1 MALRAA
7 RDVLSRIFY
16 QRCFYLF
23 VALLILLT
31 VVPFLP
37 ETTEGRIVLNWV
49 NALLVV
55 STVATVG
62 RSLFSF
68 LMALTLAAGTLLFHW
83 MALQGGSETWLAYAW
98 IFGAL
103 LYATTAI
110 YLMRYVFDPQVMTAD
125 KLFGAAAAFLILAV
139 LWAYFYAIVGFYV
152 PRSFMV
158 VGVPGSLDYLQA
170 IYLSISVL
178 TSNGFGDISPLSQ
191 QARGLCSIE
200 QVAGALFLAIL
211 IARLAA
217 DYPRIRGK
225 DAAVR

>member
-23 VALLILLT
+23 AALMVLLT

-37 ETTEGRIVLNWV
+37 ETIEGRIVLNWI
-49 NALLVV
+49 NAFLVV

-68 LMALTLAAGTLLFHW
+68 LVALALAAATLLFHW
-83 MALQGGSETWLAYAW
+83 IALQGGSSTWLAYSW
-98 IFGAL
+98 ILGAL
-103 LYATTAI
+103 LYATTAVC
-110 YLMRYVFDPQVMTAD
+110 LVRYVFDPQVMSAD
-125 KLFGAAAAFLILAV
+125 KLFGAAAAFLVLAV

-152 PRSFMV
+152 PRSFLV

-200 QVAGALFLAIL
+200 QVVGALFLAIL

-217 DYPRIRGK
+217 DYPR
-225 DAAVR
+225 VRDKSVPVR

>member
-7 RDVLSRIFY
+7 RDVLSRVFY

-23 VALLILLT
+23 AALLILLT

-37 ETTEGRIVLNWV
+37 ETTNGRVVLNWV
-49 NALLVV
+49 NAFLVV
-55 STVATVG
+55 ATVATVG
-62 RSLFSF
+62 RSLFPFFVASAF
-68 LMALTLAAGTLLFHW
+68 AAASLLFQW
-83 MALQGGSETWLAYAW
+83 IALREGSDLWLAYAW
-98 IFGAL
+98 ISGAL
-103 LYATTAI
+103 LYATTVI
-110 YLMRYVFDPQVMTAD
+110 YLIRYVFDPQVMTAD

-158 VGVPGSLDYLQA
+158 AGTPGSLDYLQA
-170 IYLSISVL
+170 IFLSIAVL

-191 QARGLCSIE
+191 QARGLCAIE
-200 QVAGALFLAIL
+200 QVVGALFLAIL

-217 DYPRIRGK
+217 DYPRFRGK

>member
-7 RDVLSRIFY
+7 RDVLSRFFY

-23 VALLILLT
+23 AALMALLT
-31 VVPFLP
+31 VVPLLP
-37 ETTEGRIVLNWV
+37 ETVEGRSVLNWV
-49 NALLVV
+49 DVFLLV

-62 RSLFSF
+62 RSLSSF
-68 LMALTLAAGTLLFHW
+68 LLAASFGAATLLFHW
-83 MALQGGSETWLAYAW
+83 IALHSGSDTWLACSW
-98 IFGAL
+98 GLGAL

-110 YLMRYVFDPQVMTAD
+110 YLMRYVFDPEVMTAD

-152 PRSFMV
+152 PKSFLV
-158 VGVPGSLDYLQA
+158 VGIPGSVDYLQA
-170 IYLSISVL
+170 VYLSISVL

-200 QVAGALFLAIL
+200 QIVGALFLAIL
-211 IARLAA
+211 IARLAG
-217 DYPRIRGK
+217 DFPRIRGRK
-225 DAAVR
+225 VIVK

>member
-1 MALRAA
+1 MPLRAA

-23 VALLILLT
+23 TALMVLLT

-37 ETTEGRIVLNWV
+37 ETMEGRIVLNWI
-49 NALLVV
+49 NAFLVV

-68 LMALTLAAGTLLFHW
+68 LVALAFAVATLLFHW
-83 MALQGGSETWLAYAW
+83 MALQGDSEVWLAYSW
-98 IFGAL
+98 ICGAL
-103 LYATTAI
+103 LYATTAV
-110 YLMRYVFDPQVMTAD
+110 YLMRYVFDPHVMTAD
-125 KLFGAAAAFLILAV
+125 KLFGAAAAFLLLAV

-152 PRSFMV
+152 PRSFLV
-158 VGVPGSLDYLQA
+158 VGAPGSLDYLQA

-178 TSNGFGDISPLSQ
+178 TSNGFGDISPLSR

-200 QVAGALFLAIL
+200 QVTGALFLAIL

-217 DYPRIRGK
+217 DYPRLRAR
-225 DAAVR
+225 DAPAR